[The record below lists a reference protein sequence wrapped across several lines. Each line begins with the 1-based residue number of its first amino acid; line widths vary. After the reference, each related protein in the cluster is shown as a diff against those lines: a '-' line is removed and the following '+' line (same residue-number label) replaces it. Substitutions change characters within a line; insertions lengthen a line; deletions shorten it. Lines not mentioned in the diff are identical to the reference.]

1 MPLVKLTSF
10 KQLLSRFQSWAWM
23 FAFLGFVSPGIL
35 SYSPYTIMWDEA
47 FYAHRIVCM
56 NREFYSLSL
65 QGMAGCLA
73 GAHKAPIIQLVG
85 LPWGRAGSTEAGIG
99 LAFVGLAFLNFAL
112 ALLAYRVCVRAG
124 IAPWCLALAG
134 AGIGMAPLVR
144 ENGGALMTD
153 VLVAWC
159 AALSVMLIALEFRTR
174 DDGRLSSF
182 FRGGL
187 WATVFTIGSLAKMTF
202 AFFGVASVAILI
214 YARWRRCG
222 RQAVFYTA
230 LGGLAFAVPGLM
242 VWVFCGPAMV
252 NFGLLAA
259 FGKIA
264 ALYGVPGLTPA
275 GYVWGF
281 FSGLGF
287 ALIPMAALL
296 TLFLRGI
303 LAERARLLPVAV
315 VLGYLLTVAMGQN
328 RDPRYGVAIAV
339 ELPLALAWNSLP
351 SSPSSFDSAHFL
363 GGLLVA
369 LLVAI
374 PMVARPRLEPT
385 RHGEELLLALSRGR
399 PATLVIATDGPEYN
413 IETLQLAR
421 QIGGAS
427 LQSAYLDTLVYD
439 AINKRTLENGYER
452 MARANYVLFLKARF
466 PAGPDWSRQ
475 WAAQYRTYAEEH
487 GTLLASQSL
496 GEFDVFEMNKP

>member
-1 MPLVKLTSF
+1 
-10 KQLLSRFQSWAWM
+10 M

-56 NREFYSLSL
+56 NRELYSLSL

-112 ALLAYRVCVRAG
+112 ALLTYRVCVRAC
-124 IAPWCLALAG
+124 IAPWCLTLAG
-134 AGIGMAPLVR
+134 AGIGLAPLVR
-144 ENGGALMTD
+144 ESGGSLMTD

-159 AALSVMLIALEFRTR
+159 SALSVMLIALEFRTR
-174 DDGRLSSF
+174 DDGRASSF

-187 WATVFTIGSLAKMTF
+187 WAAVLTIGSLAKMTF
-202 AFFGVASVAILI
+202 VFFAVVSVPILV

-222 RQAVFYTA
+222 RQAAFFT
-230 LGGLAFAVPGLM
+230 LFGGLVFAVPGMM
-242 VWVFCGPAMV
+242 VWVFCGRAV
-252 NFGLLAA
+252 IDFGFLAS
-259 FGKIA
+259 FSKTA
-264 ALYGVPGLTPA
+264 ALFGVPGLTPA
-275 GYVWGF
+275 GYIWRF

-287 ALIPMAALL
+287 ALMPVAALL
-296 TLFLRGI
+296 VLFLRGI
-303 LAERARLLPVAV
+303 LAERVRLLPVAI
-315 VLGYLLTVAMGQN
+315 VLGYLLVAAMGQN
-328 RDPRYGVAIAV
+328 QEARYTITIAV
-339 ELPLALAWNSLP
+339 ALPLALAWNSLP
-351 SSPSSFDSAHFL
+351 SPRSSFDSAHFL

-374 PMVARPRLEPT
+374 PMVARPRLEPI

-399 PATLVIATDGPEYN
+399 LATFMIATDGPQYN

-427 LQSAYLDTLVYD
+427 LQPVYLDTLVYD
-439 AINKRTLENGYER
+439 AINKRTLEDGYER
-452 MARANYVLFLKARF
+452 MAQANYVLFLKARF

-475 WAAQYRTYAEEH
+475 WAAQYRTYAERH
-487 GTLLASQSL
+487 GSLLASQSL